1 MNTSRQGEPQAQAS
15 ASGGSLQLSFAP
27 AMTAELV
34 PLTVRVTGF
43 ATVTWQP
50 TQATV
55 LADAAHLDPA
65 VQAVQAFQARHQA
78 LLGLLQPLTA
88 LEQHAVADVA
98 LCYRIENRDRHQW
111 PRLQALMQQL
121 ARNRLDIARLS
132 GELASDPD
140 GLPPPAAKLLRKL
153 GKAAG
158 LKAQLNQLS
167 DRYEALEDLYEGAI
181 DRIND
186 HRYWRDGHVLEVVI
200 IVVLVVEAL
209 LMLR

>member
-1 MNTSRQGEPQAQAS
+1 
-15 ASGGSLQLSFAP
+15 
-27 AMTAELV
+27 
-34 PLTVRVTGF
+34 
-43 ATVTWQP
+43 
-50 TQATV
+50 
-55 LADAAHLDPA
+55 
-65 VQAVQAFQARHQA
+65 
-78 LLGLLQPLTA
+78 
-88 LEQHAVADVA
+88 
-98 LCYRIENRDRHQW
+98 
-111 PRLQALMQQL
+111 MQQL

-132 GELASDPD
+132 AELASDPD

-186 HRYWRDGHVLEVVI
+186 HRYWRDGHLLEVVI